1 MASKKFYWI
10 KLKTDFFNLDEID
23 FLLSQKN
30 GCEYIVLYQ
39 MLCLKTANNNGRL
52 CTTIGEM
59 IIPYDTEKIVRE
71 TKHFDFDTVAV
82 ALELFKKLGLIYEEE
97 DSILKISAVE
107 EMVGSETE
115 YAKKKREYRKTLS
128 EDKKRTLSDKSKSI
142 EIEIRDKSIDIDI
155 EEEKEEKKKKSASR
169 FIPPTVEQVKEYC
182 IERNNNV
189 DPERFVDYYTSNG
202 WIVGKNKMKD
212 WKAAVRTWERRNFS
226 NNTDNNKQ
234 SEPKLDF
241 SKWQV

>member
-1 MASKKFYWI
+1 MAGK
-10 KLKTDFFNLDEID
+10 
-23 FLLSQKN
+23 Q
-30 GCEYIVLYQ
+30 
-39 MLCLKTANNNGRL
+39 NNNGVFMMNDKIAYTDEML
-52 CTTIGEM
+52 STIFRR
-59 IIPYDTEKIVRE
+59 PLNIVRLALNTFE
-71 TKHFDFDTVAV
+71 QFGMIEIVNNAITIPNWEKHQSLDKLEKAKEKNRKRVAAHRERQKQLASNCNDYSNDTVIDCNDTDKNR
-82 ALELFKKLGLIYEEE
+82 LDKNRLEEE
-97 DSILKISAVE
+97 E
-107 EMVGSETE
+107 N
-115 YAKKKREYRKTLS
+115 
-128 EDKKRTLSDKSKSI
+128 RT
-142 EIEIRDKSIDIDI
+142 
-155 EEEKEEKKKKSASR
+155 EEKKKKSASR

-212 WKAAVRTWERRNFS
+212 WKAAVRTWEKRNFS